1 MNETTEEIVLEN
13 YFNSSS
19 FDTKSNGTVHSAIS
33 DFTAIVFAIGLSI
46 LAIVLHVKKEKFLE
60 SRNARYEEQRRIQ
73 QEEEDL
79 KKKRACPETRK
90 QAFSK
95 LIETKTLN
103 ADGTVDSKIYVDTKA
118 QEEPMKRDEKKIL
131 ITDENNECA
140 ICLEKF
146 EVGHKL
152 SWSRTKN
159 CHIYHEQCLFTWLMK
174 NDCCPCCRVIFID
187 DKTLLDSDPD
197 EVMVIE
203 ACDLDESGQESSI
216 KNECTPTMLVD
227 AGNSDDT
234 RIGENVSSMMGED
247 DIELE
252 LGEFRQEPS
261 SSGRQKRPKI
271 KGLNY
276 LEVNADETIIVS
288 N

>member
-95 LIETKTLN
+95 LIETK
-103 ADGTVDSKIYVDTKA
+103 VSCV
-118 QEEPMKRDEKKIL
+118 
-131 ITDENNECA
+131 
-140 ICLEKF
+140 
-146 EVGHKL
+146 
-152 SWSRTKN
+152 
-159 CHIYHEQCLFTWLMK
+159 
-174 NDCCPCCRVIFID
+174 
-187 DKTLLDSDPD
+187 TLLSSTLLKWQT
-197 EVMVIE
+197 
-203 ACDLDESGQESSI
+203 CESHL
-216 KNECTPTMLVD
+216 C
-227 AGNSDDT
+227 
-234 RIGENVSSMMGED
+234 
-247 DIELE
+247 
-252 LGEFRQEPS
+252 LGLQI
-261 SSGRQKRPKI
+261 RP
-271 KGLNY
+271 
-276 LEVNADETIIVS
+276 
-288 N
+288 